1 MSEPVERDRIAR
13 LLRQQAALA
22 SFGSYAFREQDL
34 QKVLTE
40 AARVCAEGL
49 DVPFCKICRYREAED
64 DLLIVAGQGW
74 HAGVVGLVV
83 SEADETSPQGRAYTT
98 GQPVIIRDLREANDF
113 IFPAFYAEHAIVS
126 TVDVLI
132 KGVTGDSLRRARDR
146 QPGAA
151 DLRRARRGLP
161 DRLRQRAGRGG
172 GDRRT
177 QRPAARTIGRWR
189 WSPARRTSCWPNA
202 TSWPRS

>member
-132 KGVTGDSLRRARDR
+132 KGVTGDSYGVLEIDS
-146 QPGAA
+146 QV
-151 DLRRARRGLP
+151 
-161 DRLRQRAGRGG
+161 Q
-172 GDRRT
+172 
-177 QRPAARTIGRWR
+177 
-189 WSPARRTSCWPNA
+189 
-202 TSWPRS
+202 